1 MRRLQLLYHIIYH
14 ISYQVSGILRQGN
27 RSKEIVMETGARAPS
42 IEIRC
47 RDLLEEV
54 LELSDSNCELFLR
67 RSLNEIL
74 LTSYVDSLHAP
85 SQDIIEHAFDALRG
99 LGGGGRKVCQRQFKR
114 NDIVWI
120 CKSCQKDETCVQC
133 NSCFQASNHQ
143 GHEVF
148 FYHSHAGGCC
158 DCGDQE
164 AWDPQG
170 FCPLHGHETSSAS
183 SSMPDEVMLP
193 AQRIIPA
200 LYAMVLEHINIYSPD
215 HEDYLSAEDSCRLG
229 KHDVCH

>member
-1 MRRLQLLYHIIYH
+1 MEAAV
-14 ISYQVSGILRQGN
+14 QVPS
-27 RSKEIVMETGARAPS
+27 MES
-42 IEIRC
+42 RC
-47 RDLLEEV
+47 RDLLERV
-54 LELSDSNCELFLR
+54 FELNDNECEHFLR
-67 RSLNEIL
+67 RSLNEL
-74 LTSYVDSLHAP
+74 LLSSYAATHLHP
-85 SQDIIEHAFDALRG
+85 SQDIIDHAFDTLRE

-158 DCGDQE
+158 DCGDHE

-170 FCPLHGHETSSAS
+170 FCPLHGHSDRNTTTA
-183 SSMPDEVMLP
+183 SMPNEIMQP
-193 AQRIIPA
+193 AQWMIP
-200 LYAMVLEHINIYSPD
+200 VLFSMILERVNVYSPD
-215 HEDYLSAEDSCRLG
+215 LEAYLSTEDSCRLG
-229 KHDVCH
+229 DTQPTIKAFVS